1 MKIKAILLV
10 IIAALCACAPI
21 DDRHR
26 NVFEFW
32 WKEMDCKYPFFIQK
46 NIDWDSIFV
55 AYKERAQS
63 PEAGE
68 LEIVFQE
75 VVDYLRDGHCCVNTG
90 HKTIRYRLPTD
101 TIDKFAYYDI
111 AQYTATPLKRLYN
124 RDSTLYAVQFKDNIT
139 YIHYGSFNFPVID
152 IDEVINIINKFSYA
166 GGMIIDIR
174 GNRGGQTQ
182 NIGELLSLFFSGTTT
197 IWYNRHKIGC
207 GHGDF
212 TDFVPQR
219 ARGRGIIPN
228 SITIAVLTSGE
239 TYSAANYFAGVVR
252 NFPNFVL
259 IGTKTGGGGSWTTTS
274 VLPNGWTFTYPVA
287 QAYDSQY
294 RSLERGVE
302 PDIKVEATPLWYAKH
317 YDIVLQTAYKYLLDR

>member
-10 IIAALCACAPI
+10 IIAALCACTPI

-75 VVDYLRDGHCCVNTG
+75 VVDYLRDGHCCINTG
-90 HKTIRYRLPTD
+90 DKTIRYRLPTD

-139 YIHYGSFNFPVID
+139 YIHYGSFNFPIID
-152 IDEVINIINKFSYA
+152 IDEVINIINRFSYA

-182 NIGELLSLFFSGTTT
+182 NIGELLSLFFSGQRLSGT
-197 IWYNRHKIGC
+197 I
-207 GHGDF
+207 
-212 TDFVPQR
+212 
-219 ARGRGIIPN
+219 GIKLVAGTVILPISFRN
-228 SITIAVLTSGE
+228 EHVGE
-239 TYSAANYFAGVVR
+239 G
-252 NFPNFVL
+252 
-259 IGTKTGGGGSWTTTS
+259 
-274 VLPNGWTFTYPVA
+274 
-287 QAYDSQY
+287 
-294 RSLERGVE
+294 
-302 PDIKVEATPLWYAKH
+302 
-317 YDIVLQTAYKYLLDR
+317 